1 MLKGFIIMTTNK
13 LFFLSCALAFCLS
26 ACRQTSNSCFEIGS
40 VACID
45 GLYAPWDS
53 LEDDTAFRCFAD
65 SSNFYFYYEV
75 RDSTITLVPNYVGE
89 SDVEVEDRVE
99 IFFSP
104 VSSMD
109 EYYVAEIDPL
119 GRVLDYKGLYYRH
132 LDYGWDFSSMSLIG
146 VLTQSGYVVAGKIG
160 LGELE
165 ALGLNLGD
173 GFYMGVFRADYRPD
187 MSVNWYS
194 AISTD
199 DKSPDFHKPD
209 MLFKAKI
216 NK

>member
-1 MLKGFIIMTTNK
+1 MKTNK
-13 LFFLSCALAFCLS
+13 IVTLSCVIGLCVC
-26 ACRQTSNSCFEIGS
+26 ACQQVPKSCFEIGS

-45 GLYAPWDS
+45 GLHAPWDS

-104 VSSMD
+104 VASMD

-119 GRVLDYKGLYYRH
+119 GRVLDYKGLFYRY
-132 LDYGWDFSSMSLIG
+132 LDYGWDFLSMSLVG
-146 VLTQSGYVVAGKIG
+146 VLTKSGYVVAGKID
-160 LGELE
+160 LVELE
-165 ALGLNLGD
+165 ALGLNLRD

-194 AISTD
+194 AISTE

-216 NK
+216 IK